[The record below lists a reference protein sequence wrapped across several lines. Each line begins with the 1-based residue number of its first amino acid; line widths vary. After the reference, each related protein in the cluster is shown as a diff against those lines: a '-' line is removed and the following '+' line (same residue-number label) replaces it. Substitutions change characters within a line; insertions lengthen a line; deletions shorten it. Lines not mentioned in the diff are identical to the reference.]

1 MLKNTEFN
9 LFSMIQAVYII
20 SRNGVPIHFKE
31 FMHEEEDNVTKA
43 TLFTGIISA
52 IQTVLRE
59 IDAGEANYFTT
70 ATHEIFLEV
79 TSDFAVAIVKKI
91 YESSDKERM
100 KNLISEMITEI
111 TFQFEEIP
119 EIGFLTIED
128 QEKMERI
135 VDSKIAKWDIKSEER
150 NATKKLKDSLW

>member
-1 MLKNTEFN
+1 
-9 LFSMIQAVYII
+9 MIQAIYII

-31 FMHEEEDNVTKA
+31 LIGEDDDNVTKA

-79 TSDFAVAIVKKI
+79 TNDFAVALVTKI
-91 YESSDKERM
+91 DKDAE
-100 KNLISEMITEI
+100 KQSINNLMSEIITEI

-119 EIGFLTIED
+119 EIGFLNKED
-128 QEKMERI
+128 QNKIEEI
-135 VDSKIAKWDIKSEER
+135 VDSRITKWENRKEDR
-150 NATKKLKDSLW
+150 TATKKLRDALW

>member
-1 MLKNTEFN
+1 
-9 LFSMIQAVYII
+9 MIQAIYII

-31 FMHEEEDNVTKA
+31 LTVEEDNVTKA

-79 TSDFAVAIVKKI
+79 TTDFAVALVTKI
-91 YESSDKERM
+91 DKDSDKQSM
-100 KNLISEMITEI
+100 NNFMSEIITEI

-119 EIGFLTIED
+119 EIGFLNIED
-128 QEKMERI
+128 QNKIEKI
-135 VDSKIAKWDIKSEER
+135 VDNKITKWESKKDEGI
-150 NATKKLKDSLW
+150 ATKKLKDALW

>member
-1 MLKNTEFN
+1 
-9 LFSMIQAVYII
+9 MIQAIYII

-31 FMHEEEDNVTKA
+31 LLEEEDNVTKA

-59 IDAGEANYFTT
+59 IDAGDANYFTT

-79 TSDFAVAIVKKI
+79 TNDFAVALVT
-91 YESSDKERM
+91 EVDEDSDKQSM
-100 KNLISEMITEI
+100 NTLMSEIITEI

-119 EIGFLTIED
+119 EIGFLIQED
-128 QEKMERI
+128 QSKIEGI
-135 VDSKIAKWDIKSEER
+135 VDRNLAKWESRKEEGS
-150 NATKKLKDSLW
+150 ATKKLKDALW

>member
-1 MLKNTEFN
+1 
-9 LFSMIQAVYII
+9 MIQAIYII

-31 FMHEEEDNVTKA
+31 LLEEEDNVTKA

-70 ATHEIFLEV
+70 ATHEIFLKV
-79 TSDFAVAIVKKI
+79 TNDFAVALVTKI
-91 YESSDKERM
+91 DKDSDKQSM
-100 KNLISEMITEI
+100 NNLMSEIITAI

-119 EIGFLTIED
+119 EIGFLNKED
-128 QEKMERI
+128 Q
-135 VDSKIAKWDIKSEER
+135 SKIEEIIDSRLTKWESKKGEEI
-150 NATKKLKDSLW
+150 ATKKLKDALW

>member
-1 MLKNTEFN
+1 
-9 LFSMIQAVYII
+9 MIQAIYVI

-31 FMHEEEDNVTKA
+31 FIEEEEDNVIKA

-79 TSDFAVAIVKKI
+79 ADDFAVALVKTL
-91 YESSDKERM
+91 DKTSNQAEM
-100 KNLISEMITEI
+100 TKFLSEIITEI

-119 EIGFLTIED
+119 ETGFLTIEEQTKIEEIID
-128 QEKMERI
+128 GKF
-135 VDSKIAKWDIKSEER
+135 SKWENKQDER

>member
-1 MLKNTEFN
+1 
-9 LFSMIQAVYII
+9 MIQAIYII

-31 FMHEEEDNVTKA
+31 LLGIEQDNVTKA

-59 IDAGEANYFTT
+59 IDAGDANYFTT

-79 TSDFAVAIVKKI
+79 TNDFAVALVTKI
-91 YESSDKERM
+91 DEDSDKKSM
-100 KNLISEMITEI
+100 NDLMSQIITEI

-119 EIGFLTIED
+119 EIGFIVAED
-128 QEKMERI
+128 QNKIEEI
-135 VDSKIAKWDIKSEER
+135 VDNKIANWESRRDEGV
-150 NATKKLKDSLW
+150 ATKKLKDALW

>member
-1 MLKNTEFN
+1 V
-9 LFSMIQAVYII
+9 IQAIYII

-31 FMHEEEDNVTKA
+31 LMGEEDNVTKA

-59 IDAGEANYFTT
+59 IDAGDANYFTT

-79 TSDFAVAIVKKI
+79 TNDFAVALVTKI
-91 YESSDKERM
+91 DKDSNKQSMSDLM
-100 KNLISEMITEI
+100 SEIITAI

-119 EIGFLTIED
+119 EIGFLIKED
-128 QEKMERI
+128 QIKIEEI
-135 VDSKIAKWDIKSEER
+135 VDNKLDKWGRREEEGI
-150 NATKKLKDSLW
+150 ATKKLKDALW

>member
-1 MLKNTEFN
+1 
-9 LFSMIQAVYII
+9 MIQAIYII

-31 FMHEEEDNVTKA
+31 LMGEDDDSVTKA

-59 IDAGEANYFTT
+59 IDAGDANYFTT

-79 TSDFAVAIVKKI
+79 TNDFAVALVTKI
-91 YESSDKERM
+91 DKDSNNQSIN
-100 KNLISEMITEI
+100 NLMSEIITAI

-119 EIGFLTIED
+119 EIGFLMEED
-128 QEKMERI
+128 QNKIAEI
-135 VDSKIAKWDIKSEER
+135 VDNKLDKWERRQEEGS
-150 NATKKLKDSLW
+150 ATKKLKDALW